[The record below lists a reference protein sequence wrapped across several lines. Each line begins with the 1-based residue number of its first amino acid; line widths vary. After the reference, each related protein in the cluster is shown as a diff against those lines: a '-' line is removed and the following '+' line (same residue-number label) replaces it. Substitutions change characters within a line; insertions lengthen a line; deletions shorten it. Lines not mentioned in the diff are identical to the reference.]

1 MEWHL
6 FNCTKEFNNLSN
18 LILLSSHF
26 GQIWGPKL
34 TEFFQNLIQ
43 AMVPKQLYSPTRLL
57 FENLSVKSVRHYQK
71 VNTSIAPLFLTWSI
85 GNNELTKLGFTN
97 TTKLVG
103 MDKNIK
109 KVLPD
114 SQILVFNPKN
124 KTHFDFI
131 IKPSL
136 CTTFNNRV
144 EDYAFGYQPVKD
156 LVTTSYTLVS

>member
-1 MEWHL
+1 MDWHL

-85 GNNELTKLGFTN
+85 GNSKLN
-97 TTKLVG
+97 NQVRLY
-103 MDKNIK
+103 
-109 KVLPD
+109 
-114 SQILVFNPKN
+114 QQN
-124 KTHFDFI
+124 K
-131 IKPSL
+131 
-136 CTTFNNRV
+136 
-144 EDYAFGYQPVKD
+144 
-156 LVTTSYTLVS
+156 TLVSRGDQKYQKSWLILKILCGFLPQELSPIWFLIKHKLCLVF

>member
-85 GNNELTKLGFTN
+85 GNSKLTKLGFTSK
-97 TTKLVG
+97 TKHWLVG
-103 MDKNIK
+103 VTKNIK
-109 KVLPD
+109 
-114 SQILVFNPKN
+114 
-124 KTHFDFI
+124 
-131 IKPSL
+131 SL
-136 CTTFNNRV
+136 GWFS
-144 EDYAFGYQPVKD
+144 K
-156 LVTTSYTLVS
+156 SYTYFYPKK